1 MVLVLVVLMVLV
13 VVLVGS
19 GRACTELPYTIDLE
33 LALNISIM
41 V

>member
-1 MVLVLVVLMVLV
+1 MVLV
-13 VVLVGS
+13 VVLVLVGS